1 MTGYDCLVVGAGFTG
16 AVCAERLASAGHSV
30 LVIDKR
36 AHVGGNAFDEYDQYG
51 ILVHRYGAHIFHTN
65 SQRVW
70 EYLSQ
75 FTTWR
80 PYEHRVLSC
89 VNGCLLPV
97 PINQTTL
104 EAFGGDLEAAQRAM
118 VEPYTRKQWAE
129 YADQLSPT
137 VLARI
142 RPRESRDGRYFTDRY
157 QAMPADGYTAMFQ
170 RMLDHSNIRVELNT
184 VFQGGYV
191 GRATIYTGPIDQFF
205 GYRLGSLPYRSA
217 RFCHVTHPCAQFQSV
232 GVVNYPSADVAYTRV
247 IEFKHLTGQQHQQ
260 TSIALEYPC
269 ADGEPYWPVPTA
281 VSAELYKR
289 YAALAAKTPR
299 VYFVG
304 RLGRF
309 SYLNMDQAVAQAL
322 KLVATL
328 LNQEQETCTTTS

>member
-1 MTGYDCLVVGAGFTG
+1 MASADYIVIGAGFAG
-16 AVCAERLASAGHSV
+16 AVCAERLASVGKAV
-30 LVIDKR
+30 LVFDQRPHI
-36 AHVGGNAFDEYDQYG
+36 GGNAYDYTNEAG
-51 ILVHRYGAHIFHTN
+51 IVVHKYGAHCFHTN
-65 SQRVW
+65 SQRIW
-70 EYLSQ
+70 DYLSR
-75 FTTWR
+75 FTAWR

-89 VNGCLLPV
+89 VNGQLLPV

-142 RPRESRDGRYFTDRY
+142 RPRESRDDRYFTDRY

-170 RMLDHSNIRVELNT
+170 RMLDHPNIHVELNT

-191 GRATIYTGPIDQFF
+191 RRPTIHTGPIDQFF
-205 GYRLGSLPYRSA
+205 GYRLGRLPYRSA
-217 RFCHVTHPCAQFQSV
+217 RFHHVTHPCAQFQSV
-232 GVVNYPSADVAYTRV
+232 GVVNYPSTDAAYTRV

-281 VSAELYKR
+281 ASAELYKR
-289 YAALAAKTPR
+289 YAALAAETPN
-299 VYFVG
+299 VHFVG
-304 RLGRF
+304 RLG
-309 SYLNMDQAVAQAL
+309 SYKYIDMDAAVAQAL